1 MFYFLEN
8 SKQQG
13 TDPVAERDESTWI
26 KTTGY
31 SDQKYRHT
39 HMTAAICSAIATAL
53 RRLSDRLAEVKR
65 LFDNIKTYV

>member
-31 SDQKYRHT
+31 SDKNRGNT
-39 HMTAAICSAIATAL
+39 HMFTTMCSATGKVQ